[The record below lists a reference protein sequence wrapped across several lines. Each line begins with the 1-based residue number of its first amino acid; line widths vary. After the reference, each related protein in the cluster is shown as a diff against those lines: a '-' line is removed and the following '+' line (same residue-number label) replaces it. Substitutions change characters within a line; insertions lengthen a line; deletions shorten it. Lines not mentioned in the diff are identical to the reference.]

1 MISATTA
8 WPRCDVP
15 MFAAE
20 CVSHAL
26 PVFISQTD
34 KKDTQGN
41 GCLTGFEVLLHKQL
55 KGKQMQKEMAEFVRE
70 RYLFFFLRQQSAAL
84 HFILRVP
91 GKLCKQLVTQT
102 TRFLFF
108 CAHSR
113 TWLHCTTQKM
123 HMETVGLH
131 KGFVVMKL
139 STSLLG

>member
-1 MISATTA
+1 
-8 WPRCDVP
+8 

-70 RYLFFFLRQQSAAL
+70 RYLFFFFTSAVCCVAL
-84 HFILRVP
+84 HPR
-91 GKLCKQLVTQT
+91 G
-102 TRFLFF
+102 TRK
-108 CAHSR
+108 
-113 TWLHCTTQKM
+113 TM
-123 HMETVGLH
+123 
-131 KGFVVMKL
+131 
-139 STSLLG
+139 